1 MSEENKFV
9 ITLGVDRASA
19 YRVTLAFTLGVA
31 AFEKDLQ
38 PTIVLIME
46 GTQNARRGYVDD
58 VDVGEPFLCVK
69 DLMEVYLAQGGELAV
84 CLPCLKNQGI
94 PIEELLP
101 GIKTVRGPDVVEMLA
116 NAKCSLQLN

>member
-1 MSEENKFV
+1 MSEKDRFV
-9 ITLGVDRASA
+9 ITLGVDKTSA

-38 PTIVLIME
+38 PTIVLLME
-46 GTQNARRGYVDD
+46 GTHNARRGYVDD
-58 VDVGEPFLCVK
+58 VDIGEPFLCVK

-84 CLPCLKNQGI
+84 CTPCLKNQGI

-101 GIKTVRGPDVVEMLA
+101 GIKAVRGPDVVEMLA
-116 NAKCSLQLN
+116 NAKCTLQLN